1 MPWNEWM
8 VMMAAGLVLGGL
20 YFAGLWWTLE
30 RLGRW
35 RQPAVGLGVS
45 FLVRAALLMTALLG
59 ITGGRPFPIIAALMG
74 FWVSRF
80 IFCRAWGGTH
90 STKPTAAS
98 LPEGDL

>member
-1 MPWNEWM
+1 MPWIESM
-8 VMMAAGLVLGGL
+8 VMIAAGLVLGGL

-35 RQPAVGLGVS
+35 RQPAVALGVS
-45 FLVRAALLMTALLG
+45 FFVRAALLMSALLW
-59 ITGGRPFPIIAALMG
+59 ITGGRPLPIIAALVG

-80 IFCRAWGGTH
+80 IFCRVWGGTH
-90 STKPTAAS
+90 STKPAAAS